1 MSYDFVIDS
10 YAWIEYF
17 RGSEGGALARFYIEE
32 ENSATPTIVIA
43 EISRKLLNEILA
55 GRETKQGR
63 EKQIE
68 LHKSFN
74 PYS

>member
-1 MSYDFVIDS
+1 
-10 YAWIEYF
+10 
-17 RGSEGGALARFYIEE
+17 LARFYIEE